1 VSMDLQIIN
10 ARLVTP
16 TSPAKIGSPWPARAA
31 RGAQMGTLRIIDRAT
46 IRIRDGRIVDIAQ
59 AAARSRDGADDN
71 VGPGDAPSMLPP
83 SPGQPSPA
91 PHALAPHSPPGPTT
105 PRTIDAA
112 GRAVVPGF
120 VDCHTHALWAGSRLD
135 EWDLKRS
142 GATYQQIMAAGGG
155 IMSTVRAVRSA
166 SPEQLTANVRANLDR
181 MLAAGS
187 TSIEVK
193 GGYGLDLATELK
205 ILRAIRAAAEGFAG
219 TVVPTALLGHAIDDA
234 DPNFVDRTIRQTL
247 PAIAAEFPGIA
258 VDAFIEKGAW
268 SVEQAC
274 ELFERAAALGLPIRM
289 HTDQFTS
296 LGMIGRAVSMGAR
309 SCDHLEA
316 ASDAD
321 LALLASSPASS
332 PCAGVMLPACGFHLD
347 GRYARGRRFVD
358 AGGGAG
364 AGGAGGAA
372 QAGGLLAIASNY
384 NPGSAPCGSMAM
396 IQALAVRHLGLSPAE
411 ALTAATL
418 NPAAILNLPDR
429 GTIEPGARADLLI
442 LHAADER
449 MISWEAG
456 LSPVA
461 MVIAGGR
468 PVPSL
473 G

>member
-1 VSMDLQIIN
+1 MDLQIIN

-59 AAARSRDGADDN
+59 TAARSRDGGEDD

-91 PHALAPHSPPGPTT
+91 PHPLAPHSPPGPTT

-155 IMSTVRAVRSA
+155 IMSTVLAVRSA
-166 SPEQLTANVRANLDR
+166 SPEQLTANLRANLDR

-193 GGYGLDLATELK
+193 SGYGLDLATELNM
-205 ILRAIRAAAEGFAG
+205 LRAIRAAAAGFAG

-234 DPNFVDRTIRQTL
+234 DPDFVDRTIRQTL

-321 LALLASSPASS
+321 LTLLASSPAAS

-358 AGGGAG
+358 AGGPRGR
-364 AGGAGGAA
+364 GGARGPGGPLGPAA
-372 QAGGLLAIASNY
+372 
-384 NPGSAPCGSMAM
+384 CW
-396 IQALAVRHLGLSPAE
+396 RSPATTTP
-411 ALTAATL
+411 ARH
-418 NPAAILNLPDR
+418 PAAR
-429 GTIEPGARADLLI
+429 WR
-442 LHAADER
+442 
-449 MISWEAG
+449 
-456 LSPVA
+456 
-461 MVIAGGR
+461 
-468 PVPSL
+468 
-473 G
+473 